1 VQTCALPISS
11 RESGVADAISAATR
25 LRHETA
31 SQLATLFVCA
41 GDDWLR
47 PALPAALARVLCLA
61 AADAGLR
68 PDQFDFGTPIPSTF
82 TLPVTAIA
90 RLLALDDL
98 IRHFPPLKR
107 RRAAVQSAREYN
119 DNEIHSLLADDPVD
133 EQWEN

>member
-1 VQTCALPISS
+1 GVDTTFVYGHEDANLGWRLALRGFRTVEIATGFDVARVTTLP
-11 RESGVADAISAATR
+11 GHGFADAHASATR

-68 PDQFDFGTPIPSTF
+68 PDQFDFGTAIPSTF
-82 TLPVTAIA
+82 TLPVTPT
-90 RLLALDDL
+90 
-98 IRHFPPLKR
+98 PPL
-107 RRAAVQSAREYN
+107 SA
-119 DNEIHSLLADDPVD
+119 LAD
-133 EQWEN
+133 